1 MLFVIYWTNGFFFF
15 FYSQGVLTVS
25 CYNLLAS
32 SVDITGGP
40 VHKRYDLLYH
50 KEVAEMKT
58 GLKSKGQLI
67 IVVGCKLPLTEKP
80 LWGRV

>member
-1 MLFVIYWTNGFFFF
+1 M
-15 FYSQGVLTVS
+15 LTVS

-50 KEVAEMKT
+50 KGVAEIKT

-67 IVVGCKLPLTEKP
+67 VVGCKLPLIEKP
-80 LWGRV
+80 L